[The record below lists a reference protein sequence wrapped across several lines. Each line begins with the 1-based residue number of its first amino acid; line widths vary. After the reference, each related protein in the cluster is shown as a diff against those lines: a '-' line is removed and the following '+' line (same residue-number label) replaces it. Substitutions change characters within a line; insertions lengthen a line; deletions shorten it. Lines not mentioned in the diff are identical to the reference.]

1 MSLLYANNV
10 TIVLKSDDRFMNFQ
24 QDFTK
29 NTRTFC
35 SAGIFSI
42 QRQKNVGVKQQSCP
56 RKDGKS

>member
-29 NTRTFC
+29 KNTRTLQCGYFY
-35 SAGIFSI
+35 I
-42 QRQKNVGVKQQSCP
+42 QRQKDVGV
-56 RKDGKS
+56 

>member
-10 TIVLKSDDRFMNFQ
+10 TIVLKSDDRCMNFQ

-42 QRQKNVGVKQQSCP
+42 QRQKNVGV
-56 RKDGKS
+56 